1 MTDLSFEEVYRR
13 YFQDVFLFAK
23 GLSGDDAAAEEVTA
37 ETFFKALKSL
47 HCYRGECDLRV
58 WLCQIAKN
66 TWFSYCR
73 KRKRF
78 APMPE
83 TAAAEDFRLDDRLSD
98 SADAFAIHQFLHT
111 MEEPY
116 KEVFS
121 LRVFGEL
128 PYAQIA
134 AIFGKSESWARVTYH
149 RAKCKIIEFMEGRT

>member
-83 TAAAEDFRLDDRLSD
+83 TAATEDFRLDDRRSEE
-98 SADAFAIHQFLHT
+98 HT
-111 MEEPY
+111 SELQ
-116 KEVFS
+116 S
-121 LRVFGEL
+121 L
-128 PYAQIA
+128 A
-134 AIFGKSESWARVTYH
+134 
-149 RAKCKIIEFMEGRT
+149 